1 MTGTPRPARPARSA
15 LLRGLTLASL
25 LAAMGVGCGGVGT
38 EPGAVQALDFTA
50 FPYPAVITGDSLR
63 DEAGLVAPLRA
74 TAYDVDGAA
83 VADAP
88 IRFVSPDTGVAI
100 DSLGRLR
107 TTRRPGPVRVYALV
121 DGLQSAPRTLLV
133 TAAPDTVVATTPPT
147 VALAYAISDVGSQLT
162 GDLTVA
168 VRNRTDVAAPNVTG
182 WLVRWRAIHRGDTIA
197 LGDTTLVVLQSSSG
211 RRSALDTTT
220 SAGTSTRRLRIFA
233 SRFPTPTDSF
243 TIVAEVRRGGLP
255 VPGSPL
261 RFLVRAAPATP

>member
-100 DSLGRLR
+100 DSLGQLR

-147 VALAYAISDVGSQLT
+147 VALAYTISDVGSQLT